1 MINVVDI
8 MRLQPDSEHPHG
20 LSDHEFDSLF
30 TTDKPVIFAYH
41 GYPWLIH
48 RLTYRRTNHAQM
60 HVRGFKERGTTTTPF
75 DMVMLND
82 LDRFHL
88 VIDVIDRV
96 EGLAN
101 RAAALRQRM
110 VDARLAARRYTREH
124 GEDDPDISGWTWD
137 SDYRSNSKSSGHAQ
151 REPRKSPVNW
161 PAMSEQAVAP
171 HPHPVVGQLA
181 ALHHFR
187 TYVDIGV
194 VVVVLALTNLIA
206 HFTTPWASIATVPA
220 AAVGLVILVRSR
232 GLGWAEL
239 GLSREHWK
247 AGAGYAVAAVA
258 VVLSVI
264 AIGMLL
270 PWTRPMFMNNNYA
283 TVSGALIASM
293 IIIPLQTVIPEELAF
308 RGVLH
313 GALNR
318 AWGFRGV
325 AAAGSLLFGLWHI
338 ATSLGLTSSNVG
350 FTRLFGGGLL
360 GTVAGVVLAVAA
372 TAVAGFVFTWLR
384 RRSGSLI
391 APIAL
396 HWSLNGLG
404 ALAAALV
411 WHLST

>member
-1 MINVVDI
+1 
-8 MRLQPDSEHPHG
+8 
-20 LSDHEFDSLF
+20 
-30 TTDKPVIFAYH
+30 
-41 GYPWLIH
+41 
-48 RLTYRRTNHAQM
+48 
-60 HVRGFKERGTTTTPF
+60 
-75 DMVMLND
+75 
-82 LDRFHL
+82 
-88 VIDVIDRV
+88 
-96 EGLAN
+96 
-101 RAAALRQRM
+101 
-110 VDARLAARRYTREH
+110 
-124 GEDDPDISGWTWD
+124 
-137 SDYRSNSKSSGHAQ
+137 
-151 REPRKSPVNW
+151 
-161 PAMSEQAVAP
+161 MSEQAVAP

-187 TYVDIGV
+187 AYVDIGV

-220 AAVGLVILVRSR
+220 AAVGLLVLVRSR

-239 GLSREHWK
+239 GLGREHWK
-247 AGAGYAVAAVA
+247 AGAGYAAAAVA

-264 AIGMLL
+264 AIGTLL

-325 AAAGSLLFGLWHI
+325 AAAGSLLFGMWHI

-360 GTVAGVVLAVAA
+360 GTVAGVVLAVVA

-396 HWSLNGLG
+396 HWSLNGMG
-404 ALAAALV
+404 ALAAAVV